1 MQCCDVNLNF
11 LETYLVAKY
20 FESVKN
26 PIRIIALDNTTH
38 YSAFQRIFGV
48 WYQDCSA
55 KRITLDDDLLALP
68 AKGWLI
74 FSEAS
79 PVDARV
85 LIKPIM
91 ASFIVLYF
99 FVYGP
104 GTCSKKA
111 CVSCSLNAFIKLENP
126 YFAKK

>member
-1 MQCCDVNLNF
+1 MMNF
-11 LETYLVAKY
+11 
-20 FESVKN
+20 
-26 PIRIIALDNTTH
+26 
-38 YSAFQRIFGV
+38 
-48 WYQDCSA
+48 
-55 KRITLDDDLLALP
+55 LALP